1 MNLNKDQF
9 KSYLIRDK
17 GFLKELYEG
26 SNHLAKKHKLQ
37 TSEDSELNTLIKY
50 LHFVANGEIKI
61 KSSNFQI
68 LQESK
73 LLNVITKH
81 VEKKSKTFALLRA
94 TRITKLHFLLKLTKV
109 FGPLLYALFNEE

>member
-1 MNLNKDQF
+1 
-9 KSYLIRDK
+9 
-17 GFLKELYEG
+17 
-26 SNHLAKKHKLQ
+26 
-37 TSEDSELNTLIKY
+37 LNTLIKY

-94 TRITKLHFLLKLTKV
+94 TRITKLHFLFKLTKV